1 MKSQNNM
8 RLCGGT
14 FLVLLFEARG
24 TRRNSRM
31 GEGRMSDGKSNT
43 EIFKRLIYATNPYF
57 QMPSGR
63 SFNTFTSDYKIAE
76 NLILFRLILLTI
88 QSFSSLMLLL
98 KQTITNMSE
107 YFIIYLKTLL
117 VGKPKVLGL
126 LRHL

>member
-63 SFNTFTSDYKIAE
+63 SFNTFTSDYKNCRKSDTVSV
-76 NLILFRLILLTI
+76 NLTDDSVI
-88 QSFSSLMLLL
+88 QQFDAAV
-98 KQTITNMSE
+98 KTNYYE
-107 YFIIYLKTLL
+107 H
-117 VGKPKVLGL
+117 V
-126 LRHL
+126 